1 MSCLLCAHTE
11 WRPSWV
17 GSTRYRG
24 REYEYRRCLGCGSLY
39 AHPMPDAETL
49 KLMYGPDYDRFLSA
63 QESMSGES
71 EIIRWLRLNKSG
83 TLIDYGCGAGHL
95 LREATKEGW
104 KAVGVELDQRVADK
118 YGTGGEV
125 LIVTDP
131 AKLGNG
137 NKADVLHLGDVIE
150 HLTDPDAQ
158 IPRILGLL
166 KKGGT
171 LLAQGPLEA
180 NPTLFLMAARWARL
194 LRGRRVFEAPPYHVI
209 QATAQ
214 GQREFFRRF
223 HLTELEFS
231 ISEVSWPARDSLA
244 MGDFLNPRA
253 VALFF
258 VRRLSQFVSGL
269 RPGALG
275 NRYFYAGRWDG

>member
-1 MSCLLCAHTE
+1 
-11 WRPSWV
+11 
-17 GSTRYRG
+17 
-24 REYEYRRCLGCGSLY
+24 
-39 AHPMPDAETL
+39 MPDAETL
-49 KLMYGPDYDRFLSA
+49 NLMYGPDYDRFLSA
-63 QESMSGES
+63 EESMSGES

-194 LRGRRVFEAPPYHVI
+194 LRGRRVFDAPPYHVI

-231 ISEVSWPARDSLA
+231 ISEVSWPARESLA